1 MARSQKETDL
11 IFDTL
16 AQSLAKTNKD
26 TNSIINIIKRDIET
40 RTSSLTQIKDLN
52 YRLARYGAM
61 IAGEIGSAGARF
73 GAGVEWGLLF
83 PAGAVKDQP
92 WIPPKSGK
100 PPLGQEQEAWSMENV
115 WQMDLSKVFGKV
127 PEWIPNPEDG
137 TVWDEGIDTQLGG
150 FPVPEEGWLDETI
163 KKRDEK
169 PEIKTGTEPFPGTST
184 VIEKEVTEEK
194 FEPQYVFSSQLEQSV
209 AAIQKM
215 DINQLSTKAADL
227 DSMYKDLMVSRSST
241 ENHRAYAA
249 ITKRL
254 EETLI
259 QLAAVQERLKS
270 LNAITPTVDGG
281 VTITESPEIN
291 FEQVKD
297 VFTIT
302 QVLLDIA
309 ALLGV
314 TAGAA
319 EPGSTAAGLTRLGLR
334 FPAYQRLFQRFSTG
348 NLLSN
353 ASNTNSNSLGG
364 VPIAL
369 NNSTGDLN
377 NTITDIQ
384 QTASERIFIQ
394 PVHTIT

>member
-1 MARSQKETDL
+1 MPRSQKETDL

-100 PPLGQEQEAWSMENV
+100 PPLAQEQEAWSMENV

-150 FPVPEEGWLDETI
+150 FPIPEEGWLDDTI
-163 KKRDEK
+163 TQREEK
-169 PEIKTGTEPFPGTST
+169 PDIKTGTEPFPDTST

-194 FEPQYVFSSQLEQSV
+194 FEPQYVFSSQLEQSI

-249 ITKRL
+249 ITQRL

-270 LNAITPTVDGG
+270 LNAITSTEDG
-281 VTITESPEIN
+281 VIINESPQIN
-291 FEQVKD
+291 YEQVKD
-297 VFTIT
+297 IFTIT

-314 TAGAA
+314 TVGGAEPTTTAVGAA
-319 EPGSTAAGLTRLGLR
+319 RLMLR
-334 FPAYQRLFQRFSTG
+334 YPAYKRLFERFTSG
-348 NLLSN
+348 KAFQQ
-353 ASNTNSNSLGG
+353 ASNTNSNSLG

-384 QTASERIFIQ
+384 QTTSERIFIQ

>member
-1 MARSQKETDL
+1 MPRSQKETDL

-73 GAGVEWGLLF
+73 GAGVEWGLIF
-83 PAGAVKDQP
+83 PPGAVKDQP

-150 FPVPEEGWLDETI
+150 FPIPEEGWLDETI

-169 PEIKTGTEPFPGTST
+169 PDIKTGTEPFPDKT

-194 FEPQYVFSSQLEQSV
+194 FEPQYVFSSQLEQSI

-215 DINQLSTKAADL
+215 DIDQLGTKAADL

-249 ITKRL
+249 ITQRL

-270 LNAITPTVDGG
+270 LNAITPTEDG
-281 VTITESPEIN
+281 VIINESPQIN
-291 FEQVKD
+291 YEQIKD
-297 VFTIT
+297 IFTLT
-302 QVLLDIA
+302 QVALDIA

-314 TAGAA
+314 SVGGAEPTSTVAGAA
-319 EPGSTAAGLTRLGLR
+319 RLTLR
-334 FPAYQRLFQRFSTG
+334 FPAYKRLFERFTTG

-353 ASNTNSNSLGG
+353 ASNTNSNSLG

-377 NTITDIQ
+377 NTINDIQ
-384 QTASERIFIQ
+384 QTTSERIFIQ

>member
-1 MARSQKETDL
+1 MPRSQKETDL

-73 GAGVEWGLLF
+73 GAGVEWGLIF

-150 FPVPEEGWLDETI
+150 FPIPEEGWLDETI

-169 PEIKTGTEPFPGTST
+169 PDIKTGTEPFPDKT

-194 FEPQYVFSSQLEQSV
+194 FEPQYVFSSQLEQSI

-215 DINQLSTKAADL
+215 DIDQLGTKAADL

-249 ITKRL
+249 ITQRL

-270 LNAITPTVDGG
+270 LNAITPTEDG
-281 VTITESPEIN
+281 VIINESPQIN
-291 FEQVKD
+291 YEQIKD
-297 VFTIT
+297 IFTLT
-302 QVLLDIA
+302 QVALDIA

-314 TAGAA
+314 SVGGAEPTSTVAGAA
-319 EPGSTAAGLTRLGLR
+319 RLTLR
-334 FPAYQRLFQRFSTG
+334 FPAYKRLFERFTTG

-353 ASNTNSNSLGG
+353 ASNTNSNSLG

-384 QTASERIFIQ
+384 QITSERIFIQ